1 MILEIQ
7 KTKDEIL
14 IDEDIINQNG
24 ATLIGYG
31 DNHRGRVTIG
41 SSMYEYTRRLK
52 DPFQVQKGENP
63 YAYTLERVGELY
75 NI

>member
-1 MILEIQ
+1 MNTEI
-7 KTKDEIL
+7 KRTSDEIL
-14 IDEDIINQNG
+14 IDNDIINQKDT
-24 ATLIGYG
+24 TLIGYG
-31 DNHRGRVTIG
+31 DNHRGRVIIG
-41 SSMYEYTRRLK
+41 SSMYLYTRRLK

>member
-1 MILEIQ
+1 MNIEQ
-7 KTKDEIL
+7 KRPKEEIL
-14 IDEDIINQNG
+14 IDKDIIDQKG
-24 ATLIGYG
+24 TTQLGYG
-31 DNHRGRVTIG
+31 DNHRGRVIIG
-41 SSMYEYTRRLK
+41 SSMYLYTRRLK

>member
-1 MILEIQ
+1 MNTEI
-7 KTKDEIL
+7 KRTSDEIL
-14 IDEDIINQNG
+14 IDNDIINQKG
-24 ATLIGYG
+24 TTLIGYG
-31 DNHRGRVTIG
+31 DNHRGRVIIG
-41 SSMYEYTRRLK
+41 SSMYLYTRRLK